1 MASNGAA
8 IALLAFGTLYLLK
21 ICGPIRY
28 VTALYERAANLCCM
42 VVSRSTMLLQNAD
55 RVFAG
60 LLGVA
65 MGRRLQHGK
74 VCTETFLPCLNICL
88 AAGNG

>member
-1 MASNGAA
+1 
-8 IALLAFGTLYLLK
+8 
-21 ICGPIRY
+21 
-28 VTALYERAANLCCM
+28 
-42 VVSRSTMLLQNAD
+42 MLLQNAD

-74 VCTETFLPCLNICL
+74 VPGIVVVVAVAAVSGDVDLAVFALLPER
-88 AAGNG
+88 